1 MIMSKAPQFI
11 TEQTQTQYLEC
22 SCMNKVYPYRLGLS
36 QWRHRAD
43 PISSVGSSLKKI
55 AVSLGLVIE
64 EKILGSLKFKVPS
77 ADDTDK
83 ERWDVSVSNILSP
96 IIFVFQTS
104 DLEGEQGPAN
114 TKDACPPRE
123 WL

>member
-1 MIMSKAPQFI
+1 M
-11 TEQTQTQYLEC
+11 
-22 SCMNKVYPYRLGLS
+22 
-36 QWRHRAD
+36 
-43 PISSVGSSLKKI
+43 GSSLKKI

-77 ADDTDK
+77 ADDTDKDK